1 MGYNAKS
8 IRLDQIMDGLDS
20 QTKML
25 GYQLACRLG
34 MMTVLIEKSRKTHK
48 STIRLLSHVP
58 TVLGLPEGGAFS
70 ILYRAASVHLARKA
84 SQVMLVGWAYLLMLS
99 TTAYQE
105 ETLRVSST

>member
-34 MMTVLIEKSRKTHK
+34 MMRVLIKK
-48 STIRLLSHVP
+48 
-58 TVLGLPEGGAFS
+58 
-70 ILYRAASVHLARKA
+70 
-84 SQVMLVGWAYLLMLS
+84 
-99 TTAYQE
+99 
-105 ETLRVSST
+105 